1 MSIRV
6 DTSQTQVG
14 PEFTF
19 SIGEQIDLKQPK
31 ARAVEGIFNVKNSDG
46 TAFNFPSESTFHLKI
61 WRIRNEVLEVEFT
74 SEVSPSQLVEDP
86 SGTITWIATNNE
98 MNIQNRL
105 YWYTFFYTKG
115 DGDNIDI
122 SYGNFIIF

>member
-1 MSIRV
+1 MV
-6 DTSQTQVG
+6 TVNTSQAQIG

-31 ARAVEGIFNVKNSDG
+31 GRAVEGVFNVKDSLGN
-46 TAFNFPSESTFHLKI
+46 AFNFPSESTFHLKI
-61 WRIRNEVLEVEFT
+61 WRIRNEILEAEWT
-74 SEVSPSQLVEDP
+74 SEVSPSQLVESP

-105 YWYTFFYTKG
+105 YWYSFFYTKG
-115 DGDNIDI
+115 DGDNVDI

>member
-1 MSIRV
+1 MPIRV
-6 DTSQTQVG
+6 DTSQAQIG

-31 ARAVEGIFNVKNSDG
+31 ARAVEGVFNVKLPDG

-61 WRIRNEVLEVEFT
+61 WRIRNEVLEAEWT
-74 SEVSPSQLVEDP
+74 SEVSPPQLVEFP

-105 YWYTFFYTKG
+105 YWYQFYYTKG

-122 SYGNFIIF
+122 SYGNFRIF

>member
-6 DTSQTQVG
+6 DTSQAQIG

-19 SIGEQIDLKQPK
+19 AIGEQIDLKQPK
-31 ARAVEGIFNVKNSDG
+31 GRSIEGIFNVKDSAGN
-46 TAFNFPSESTFHLKI
+46 AFNFPSESTFHLKI
-61 WRIRNEVLEVEFT
+61 WRIRNEVLEAEWT
-74 SEVSPSQLVEDP
+74 SEISPPQLTDSP
-86 SGTITWIATNNE
+86 SGTITWLATNSE

-105 YWYTFFYTKG
+105 YWYQLYYTKG

-122 SYGNFIIF
+122 CYGNFRIF